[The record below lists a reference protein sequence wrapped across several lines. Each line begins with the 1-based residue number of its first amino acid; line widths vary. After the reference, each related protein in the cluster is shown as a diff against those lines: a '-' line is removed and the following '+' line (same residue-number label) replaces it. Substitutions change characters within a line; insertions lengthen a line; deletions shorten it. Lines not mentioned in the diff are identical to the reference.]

1 VSELIPVFVND
12 RAVRLA
18 PTSVLA
24 DAIAACDPELAR
36 AVREGTAR
44 VTDGRGI
51 ALDPGAAVYPG
62 AILRVVVS
70 ARRRGE
76 DTDAHP

>member
-1 VSELIPVFVND
+1 MSELIPVFVND

-18 PTSVLA
+18 ATAVLA

>member
-12 RAVRLA
+12 RAVRMA
-18 PTSVLA
+18 ADCVLA

-36 AVREGTAR
+36 AVREGSAL

-51 ALDPGAAVYPG
+51 ALDPGSMVYSG

-70 ARRRGE
+70 ARRRE
-76 DTDAHP
+76 DSDAHP

>member
-1 VSELIPVFVND
+1 MSELIPVFVND

-18 PTSVLA
+18 PTCVLA
-24 DAIAACDPELAR
+24 DAIAAIDAELAR
-36 AVREGTAR
+36 AVREGSAR

-51 ALDPGAAVYPG
+51 ALDPGTAVYPG

-76 DTDAHP
+76 ETDAHP

>member
-1 VSELIPVFVND
+1 MSELIPVFVND
-12 RAVRLA
+12 RAVRMA
-18 PTSVLA
+18 AECVLS
-24 DAIAACDPELAR
+24 DAIAAADPELGR

-51 ALDPGAAVYPG
+51 ALDPGAPVYSG

-70 ARRRGE
+70 ARRRSE
-76 DTDAHP
+76 ETDAHP

>member
-1 VSELIPVFVND
+1 MSELIPVFVND
-12 RAVRLA
+12 RAVRMA
-18 PTSVLA
+18 AECVLA
-24 DAIAACDPELAR
+24 DAIAAADAELAR

-76 DTDAHP
+76 ESDAHP

>member
-70 ARRRGE
+70 ARRCGE

>member
-1 VSELIPVFVND
+1 MSELIPVFVND
-12 RAVRLA
+12 RAVRMA
-18 PTSVLA
+18 ADCVLA

-36 AVREGTAR
+36 AVREGSAL

-51 ALDPGAAVYPG
+51 ALDPGSMVYSG

-70 ARRRGE
+70 ARRRE
-76 DTDAHP
+76 DSDAHP

>member
-1 VSELIPVFVND
+1 VADPELG
-12 RAVRLA
+12 RAVR
-18 PTSVLA
+18 
-24 DAIAACDPELAR
+24 D
-36 AVREGTAR
+36 GTAR

-51 ALDPGAAVYPG
+51 ALDPDAAVYPG

-76 DTDAHP
+76 EPDAQP

>member
-1 VSELIPVFVND
+1 MSELIPVFVND

>member
-12 RAVRLA
+12 RAVRMA
-18 PTSVLA
+18 AECVLA
-24 DAIAACDPELAR
+24 DAIAVADPVLGR
-36 AVREGTAR
+36 AVRDGTAR

-51 ALDPGAAVYPG
+51 ALDPDAAVYPG

-76 DTDAHP
+76 EPDAQP

>member
-1 VSELIPVFVND
+1 MSELIPVFVND
-12 RAVRLA
+12 RVVRMA
-18 PTSVLA
+18 AECVLA
-24 DAIAACDPELAR
+24 DAVAAVDAELAR
-36 AVREGTAR
+36 AVREGSAR

-51 ALDPGAAVYPG
+51 ALDPGTAVYPG

-70 ARRRGE
+70 ARRRE

>member
-1 VSELIPVFVND
+1 MSELIPVFVND
-12 RAVRLA
+12 RAVRMA
-18 PTSVLA
+18 PECVLA
-24 DAIAACDPELAR
+24 DAIASADAELGR
-36 AVREGTAR
+36 AVRDGTAR

-76 DTDAHP
+76 ETDAQP

>member
-18 PTSVLA
+18 AECVLA
-24 DAIAACDPELAR
+24 DAIAAADAELGR
-36 AVREGTAR
+36 AVRDGTAR

-51 ALDPGAAVYPG
+51 ALDPGAGVYSG

-70 ARRRGE
+70 ARRRSE
-76 DTDAHP
+76 ETDAHP

>member
-1 VSELIPVFVND
+1 MSELIPVFVND
-12 RAVRLA
+12 RVVRMA
-18 PTSVLA
+18 AECVLA
-24 DAIAACDPELAR
+24 DAVAAVDAELAR
-36 AVREGTAR
+36 AVREGSAR

-51 ALDPGAAVYPG
+51 ALDPGTVVYPG

-70 ARRRGE
+70 ARRRE

>member
-1 VSELIPVFVND
+1 
-12 RAVRLA
+12 VR
-18 PTSVLA
+18 
-24 DAIAACDPELAR
+24 D
-36 AVREGTAR
+36 GTAR

-51 ALDPGAAVYPG
+51 ALDPDAAVYAG

-76 DTDAHP
+76 EPDAQP

>member
-1 VSELIPVFVND
+1 MSELIPVFVND
-12 RAVRLA
+12 RAVRMA
-18 PTSVLA
+18 SDCVLA
-24 DAIAACDPELAR
+24 DAIAASDPDLAR
-36 AVREGTAR
+36 AVRDGSAR

-51 ALDPGAAVYPG
+51 ALDPGAGVYPG

-76 DTDAHP
+76 ETDAHP

>member
-1 VSELIPVFVND
+1 MSELIPVFVND
-12 RAVRLA
+12 RAVRMA
-18 PTSVLA
+18 ADCVLA
-24 DAIAACDPELAR
+24 DAIAAADPELGR

-51 ALDPGAAVYPG
+51 ALDPGAPVYSG

-70 ARRRGE
+70 ARRGE
-76 DTDAHP
+76 GTDAHP

>member
-1 VSELIPVFVND
+1 MSGEIPVFVND

-18 PTSVLA
+18 PSCVLS
-24 DAIAACDPELAR
+24 DAIAAVDAELAR

-51 ALDPGAAVYPG
+51 ALDPGGPVYPG

-70 ARRRGE
+70 ARRRNE
-76 DTDAHP
+76 DPDAHP

>member
-12 RAVRLA
+12 RAVRMA
-18 PTSVLA
+18 PECVLA

-36 AVREGTAR
+36 GVREGTAR

-51 ALDPGAAVYPG
+51 VLDPDAAVYPG

-76 DTDAHP
+76 DPDAHP

>member
-1 VSELIPVFVND
+1 MSELIPVFVND
-12 RAVRLA
+12 RAVRMA
-18 PTSVLA
+18 AECVLA
-24 DAIAACDPELAR
+24 DAIAAADAELGR
-36 AVREGTAR
+36 AVRDGTAR

-51 ALDPGAAVYPG
+51 ALDPGATVYSG

-76 DTDAHP
+76 ETDAHP

>member
-18 PTSVLA
+18 PTCVLA
-24 DAIAACDPELAR
+24 DAIAVVDAELAR

-51 ALDPGAAVYPG
+51 ALDPGAPVFPG

-70 ARRRGE
+70 ARRRSE
-76 DTDAHP
+76 ETDAHP

>member
-1 VSELIPVFVND
+1 MSELIPVFVND
-12 RAVRLA
+12 RAVRMEA
-18 PTSVLA
+18 ECVLA
-24 DAIAACDPELAR
+24 DAIAAADAELAR
-36 AVREGTAR
+36 AVREGSAR

-70 ARRRGE
+70 ARRRGDE
-76 DTDAHP
+76 TNADP